1 MLLRS
6 CFSVKGN
13 IKFLSHLDLLKVMER
28 TMRRAQIPVSF
39 SQGFNPHPKMAFG
52 TAKSVGLAS
61 ECEYFD
67 VELDGEMD
75 PVDFRTKLQEKCPIG
90 IEINDT
96 KEISPE
102 EPALMAVINCASYQV
117 VVKVTR
123 ELSPEELDK
132 KIGSLFSQSK
142 IMVERVSP
150 KRKKEFDIRPGIIS
164 LTYSLYAP
172 EKIIFEMDL
181 NMGNQG
187 NVRPGEVIDALGIG
201 DYEIL
206 DITRTGLFIRR
217 ESGERVYP
225 MANHH

>member
-1 MLLRS
+1 MFLRS

-28 TMRRAQIPVSF
+28 AMRRAQIPVAF

-67 VELDGEMD
+67 VELDREMA
-75 PVDFRTKLQEKCPIG
+75 PRDFKKKLQEKCPMG
-90 IEINDT
+90 IEIKET

-117 VVKVTR
+117 TVKVSQ
-123 ELSPEELDK
+123 ELSQEELDK
-132 KIGSLFSQSK
+132 KIADLFSRSEIIVQ
-142 IMVERVSP
+142 RVSP

-164 LTYSLYAP
+164 LTYRLSQP
-172 EKIIFEMDL
+172 EKILFEMDL

-187 NVRPGEVIDALGIG
+187 NVKPGEVIGALGLG

-206 DITRTGLFIRR
+206 EILRTGLFIRR
-217 ESGERVYP
+217 ESGEKVYLS
-225 MANHH
+225 